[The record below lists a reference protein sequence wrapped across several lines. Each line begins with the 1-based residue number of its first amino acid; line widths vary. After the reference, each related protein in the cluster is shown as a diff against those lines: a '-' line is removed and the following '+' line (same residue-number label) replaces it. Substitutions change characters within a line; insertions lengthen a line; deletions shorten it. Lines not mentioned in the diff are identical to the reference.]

1 MLKTF
6 PNPNI
11 ARMPLHTVSV
21 AMPLVEE
28 FLGWWVL
35 WRLALCA
42 RGAYTVHA
50 CQRLKHELELHGV
63 EPVANPELLGVRSVD
78 AGGAAGAGF

>member
-11 ARMPLHTVSV
+11 ARMPLRTVSV

-28 FLGWWVL
+28 FLGWW
-35 WRLALCA
+35 
-42 RGAYTVHA
+42 VHA

-63 EPVANPELLGVRSVD
+63 EPVANPELPGVRSLD